1 MNKHTVRAADATPS
15 PIPSPEST
23 LRLRLME
30 RIRTSLAHESQFQT
44 VRREGGD
51 WQHAQT
57 GVRRKAL
64 ATTLVVTSELIE
76 LAPGATL
83 PQLGGVSLQE
93 VVLMAG
99 ELSLGGAALE
109 VGDAVCAPQDAAHLL
124 SAGAAGAQIYLRSS
138 TPTEST
144 PRPTTT
150 SSAPRGG
157 LSSPAEPDLLKRH
170 DRMQRLS
177 PLSDDAAWQDFC
189 PGVRIRELWDGGVH
203 RSVLVRMAA
212 GARVNAHKHGL
223 EEECLML
230 AGEAFIGDTLL
241 RSGEYQLAP
250 QGSRHGAI
258 QTDVGALFFVHGSLD
273 PVAYA

>member
-1 MNKHTVRAADATPS
+1 MNKHTVRAADAAPS

-30 RIRTSLAHESQFQT
+30 RIRASLAHESQFQT

-51 WQHAQT
+51 WRHAQT

-64 ATTLVVTSELIE
+64 ATTAVATSELIQ

-83 PQLGGVSLQE
+83 PQLPGVRLQE

-99 ELSLGGAALE
+99 ELSLGGEALD

-124 SAGAAGAQIYLRSS
+124 RAGAAGAQIYLRSS
-138 TPTEST
+138 TPTE
-144 PRPTTT
+144 
-150 SSAPRGG
+150 G
-157 LSSPAEPDLLKRH
+157 H
-170 DRMQRLS
+170 DRMQRFSTLRFS
-177 PLSDDAAWQDFC
+177 TLHDDAEWQDFC
-189 PGVRIRELWDGGVH
+189 PGVRIRELWDGGVR

-250 QGSRHGAI
+250 RGSRHGAI

-273 PVAYA
+273 PAAYA